1 MLLRLKSG
9 RAVRGVILAGC
20 LLLALSACGFRP
32 LYATGGIVDA
42 SAELAQVEVGVIP
55 NRDGQILRNYL
66 IQNINGSNGRPAD
79 PVYRL
84 NVSLRER
91 QQDLGVDKTDT
102 AQRVNLVI
110 TAQFSLKTAVDDQEV
125 LNRRV
130 GIITSY
136 NIVLD
141 EYATLSAQ
149 NAARECALRQ
159 LGSDIRTQLALYFSR
174 PG

>member
-1 MLLRLKSG
+1 MSSPSARGPRLG
-9 RAVRGVILAGC
+9 LALAAA
-20 LLLALSACGFRP
+20 LLLAACGFRP
-32 LYATGGIVDA
+32 LYATGGVADA
-42 SAELAQVEVGVIP
+42 SEELSQVEIGVIP
-55 NRDGQILRNYL
+55 DRSGQILRNYL
-66 IQNINGSNGRPAD
+66 IKGINSNGRPTD

-84 NVSLRER
+84 TVDLRER
-91 QQDLGVDKTDT
+91 QEDLGIDKTDT
-102 AQRVNLVI
+102 AQRTNLVI
-110 TAQFSLKTAVDDQEV
+110 TARFSLRTAADDQEV

-149 NAARECALRQ
+149 NAARDRALRQ

>member
-1 MLLRLKSG
+1 MSSPSGLGRWLGLAVSAVLL
-9 RAVRGVILAGC
+9 
-20 LLLALSACGFRP
+20 LSACGFRP
-32 LYATGGIVDA
+32 LYATGGVADA
-42 SAELAQVEVGVIP
+42 SEELSRVEIGVIP
-55 NRDGQILRNYL
+55 DRSGQILRNYL
-66 IQNINGSNGRPAD
+66 IQGINSDGRPTD
-79 PVYRL
+79 PAYRL
-84 NVSLRER
+84 NVDLRER
-91 QQDLGVDKTDT
+91 QEDLGIDKTDT
-102 AQRVNLVI
+102 AQRANLII
-110 TAQFSLKTAVDDQEV
+110 TARFSLRTAADDQEV

-149 NAARECALRQ
+149 NAARDRALRQ

>member
-1 MLLRLKSG
+1 MWWRSA
-9 RAVRGVILAGC
+9 RARAAAAGLAA
-20 LLLALSACGFRP
+20 LLLVSGCGFRP
-32 LYATGGIVDA
+32 LYATGGVADA
-42 SAELAQVEVGVIP
+42 SAELSRVEVAVIP
-55 NRDGQILRNYL
+55 DRSGQILRNYL
-66 IQNINGSNGRPAD
+66 IQGINSDGRPAD

-84 NVSLRER
+84 DVDLRER
-91 QQDLGVDKTDT
+91 QEDLGIDKTDT
-102 AQRVNLVI
+102 AQRANLVI
-110 TAQFSLKTAVDDQEV
+110 TARFSLRTAADDQEV

-149 NAARECALRQ
+149 NAARDRALRQ

>member
-1 MLLRLKSG
+1 MSWPSNLWQRLG
-9 RAVRGVILAGC
+9 LALAAA
-20 LLLALSACGFRP
+20 LLLAACGFRP
-32 LYATGGIVDA
+32 LYATGGVADA
-42 SAELAQVEVGVIP
+42 SKELSQVEIGVIP
-55 NRDGQILRNYL
+55 DRSGQILRNYL
-66 IQNINGSNGRPAD
+66 IQGINSNGRPTD

-84 NVSLRER
+84 NVDLRER
-91 QQDLGVDKTDT
+91 QEDLGIDKTDN
-102 AQRVNLVI
+102 AQRTNLVI
-110 TAQFSLKTAVDDQEV
+110 TARFSLRTAADDQEV

-130 GIITSY
+130 GIIASY

-149 NAARECALRQ
+149 NAARDRALRQ

>member
-1 MLLRLKSG
+1 MWWPDRVS
-9 RAVRGVILAGC
+9 RRVRPA
-20 LLLALSACGFRP
+20 LLATLVLMSACGFRP
-32 LYATGGIVDA
+32 LYGTGGVANAAD
-42 SAELAQVEVGVIP
+42 ELAQVEVSVIAD
-55 NRDGQILRNYL
+55 RSGQILRNHL
-66 IQNINGSNGRPAD
+66 IQGLNTGGRPTD

-84 NVSLRER
+84 DVTLRER
-91 QQDLGVDKTDT
+91 REDLGIDKTDS
-102 AQRVNLVI
+102 AQRANLVV
-110 TAQFSLKTAVDDQEV
+110 TARFSLRTSADNEEV

-136 NIVLD
+136 NILLD

-149 NAARECALRQ
+149 NAARDRALRR

>member
-1 MLLRLKSG
+1 MSWRRELARCCG
-9 RAVRGVILAGC
+9 VAVSA
-20 LLLALSACGFRP
+20 LLLLSACGFRP
-32 LYATGGIVDA
+32 LYATGGVADA
-42 SAELAQVEVGVIP
+42 SEELSQVEVAVIP
-55 NRDGQILRNYL
+55 DRSGQILRNYL
-66 IQNINGSNGRPAD
+66 IQGINSGGRPAD

-84 NVSLRER
+84 DVDLRER
-91 QQDLGVDKTDT
+91 QEDLGIDKTDS
-102 AQRVNLVI
+102 AQRTNLVI
-110 TAQFSLKTAVDDQEV
+110 TARFSLRTAADDQEV

-149 NAARECALRQ
+149 NAARDRALRQ

>member
-1 MLLRLKSG
+1 MSSHNRLG
-9 RAVRGVILAGC
+9 RRLFLA
-20 LLLALSACGFRP
+20 LAATMPLSACGFRP
-32 LYATGGIVDA
+32 LYATGGVADA
-42 SAELAQVEVGVIP
+42 SDELSQVEIGVIP
-55 NRDGQILRNYL
+55 DRSGQILRNYL
-66 IQNINGSNGRPAD
+66 IQGINSGGRPSNPA
-79 PVYRL
+79 YRL
-84 NVSLRER
+84 DVNLRER
-91 QQDLGVDKTDT
+91 QEDLGIDKTDT
-102 AQRVNLVI
+102 AQRANLII
-110 TAQFSLKTAVDDQEV
+110 TARFSLRTAADDQEV

-149 NAARECALRQ
+149 NAARDRALRQ

>member
-1 MLLRLKSG
+1 MWSRSASPRIVGALA
-9 RAVRGVILAGC
+9 AV
-20 LLLALSACGFRP
+20 LLLVAGCGFRP
-32 LYATGGIVDA
+32 LYATGGIADA
-42 SAELAQVEVGVIP
+42 SAELSQVEVAVIP
-55 NRDGQILRNYL
+55 DRSGQILRNYL
-66 IQNINGSNGRPAD
+66 IQGINSDGRPTD
-79 PVYRL
+79 PTYRL
-84 NVSLRER
+84 NVDLRER
-91 QQDLGVDKTDT
+91 QEDLGIDKTDS
-102 AQRVNLVI
+102 AQRANLVI
-110 TAQFSLKTAVDDQEV
+110 TARFSLRTAADDQEV

-149 NAARECALRQ
+149 DAARDRALRQ